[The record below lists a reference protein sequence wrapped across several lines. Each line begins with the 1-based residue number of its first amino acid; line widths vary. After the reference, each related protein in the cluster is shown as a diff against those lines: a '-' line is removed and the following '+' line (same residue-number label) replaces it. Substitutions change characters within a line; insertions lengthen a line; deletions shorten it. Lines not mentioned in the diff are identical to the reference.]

1 MEVTIVGW
9 YGTETIGDRAILAGL
24 IHVMSDVF
32 PLFNVRLGSL
42 YPFFTERTLAEDIDY
57 YRGIS
62 SHRLQ
67 RMTIFDSRCPQQL
80 KSAIK
85 QSDLLMV
92 GGGPLMDLAEMS
104 MLEIAFVY
112 AKKHHVKSLLMGCG
126 WGPLKDERII
136 QKAVRLI
143 DISDYTV
150 FRDSTS
156 LVQCRQH
163 SDAPNV
169 SSSIDPAF
177 FACHHYRCHIKETTQ
192 RTHIAIN
199 FRDVALEGTHY
210 AEKAI
215 PETVFVDVV
224 KGITAQTDKIV
235 YLVPMHYFAIGGD
248 DRVILQKIEREIN
261 TTQVQ
266 TIHNPLG
273 LRETMDMYY
282 HAHMC
287 IGMRFHSVVLQ
298 TMLNGNNYIVDYT
311 DPQTGKIVGMIKQLH
326 LEKAYEHRYYSL
338 HSDNPIFK
346 INVNDIEPYKYD
358 NQTIESY
365 KQIYLDVLK
374 KL

>member
-24 IHVMSDVF
+24 IHVMADVF
-32 PLFNVRLGSL
+32 PSFNIRLGSL

-62 SHRLQ
+62 SQRLQ
-67 RMTIFDSRCPQQL
+67 LMTIFDSRCPRQL

-104 MLEIAFVY
+104 MLEYAFVY

-143 DISDYTV
+143 DIANYTV

-156 LVQCRQH
+156 LEQCRQH
-163 SDAPNV
+163 SDAQNV

-177 FACHHYRCHIKETTQ
+177 FACHHYKCHVKESPK

-215 PETVFVDVV
+215 PENVFVDTI
-224 KGITAQTDKIV
+224 KGVTAQTDKIV

-261 TTQVQ
+261 TKQVQ

-282 HAHMC
+282 HAQMC

-311 DPQTGKIVGMIKQLH
+311 DPLTGKIVGMIKQLN
-326 LEKAYEHRYYSL
+326 LEKDYEHRYYSL
-338 HSDNPIFK
+338 HSDKSVFQV
-346 INVNDIEPYKYD
+346 NVN
-358 NQTIESY
+358 NIESYPYDIQMIEAY
-365 KQIYLDVLK
+365 KQIYLDVLER
-374 KL
+374 L